1 MSRDPWTPAFI
12 DAPWAEALLPA
23 SQRLR
28 DLPGWPSLDELNER
42 LGALVNPA
50 GLRPVRFAASVPRSR
65 RAKHR
70 SVEALYDVRIHRD
83 GEVST
88 RLGNAHDLFNAL
100 IWAMFPRA
108 KRAVA
113 RRQHDAHLRRLG
125 ARVGALPNA
134 RSREQDTLA
143 MIDEGGVLVGPC
155 GSLLFGHALYEHLY
169 VGDPGVRGYP
179 VRLASGPS
187 DEALAEALS
196 DEARFVVPG
205 GAAAVP
211 LGEVLRPAALLE

>member
-28 DLPGWPSLDELNER
+28 DLPGWPSLDELNDR

-70 SVEALYDVRIHRD
+70 GVEALYDVRIHRD

-88 RLGNAHDLFNAL
+88 RLCNAHDLFNAL

-143 MIDEGGVLVGPC
+143 MIDEGGVLEGPS

-169 VGDPGVRGYP
+169 DGDPGVRGYP
-179 VRLASGPS
+179 VGLASGPS

-196 DEARFVVPG
+196 DDARFVEPG

-211 LGEVLRPAALLE
+211 LTGVLRRGASLE

>member
-1 MSRDPWTPAFI
+1 MSRDTWTPAFI
-12 DAPWAEALLPA
+12 DAPWAVALLPA
-23 SQRLR
+23 AGCLR
-28 DLPGWPSLDELNER
+28 DLRDWPSLDELNDR
-42 LGALVNPA
+42 LGALVNPD

-143 MIDEGGVLVGPC
+143 MIDEGGVLEGPD

-169 VGDPGVRGYP
+169 DGDPGVRGYP
-179 VRLASGPS
+179 VRLATGPS

-196 DEARFVVPG
+196 DEARFVEPG

-211 LGEVLRPAALLE
+211 VAEALRPAPQVE

>member
-1 MSRDPWTPAFI
+1 MPRARWSAAFV
-12 DAPWAEALLPA
+12 DAPWAQALHPA
-23 SQRLR
+23 AQHLR
-28 DLPGWPSLDELNER
+28 DLRDWPSLDELNER
-42 LGALVNPA
+42 LGPLVNPA
-50 GLRPVRFAASVPRSR
+50 GLSPVRFAASTPRSR
-65 RAKHR
+65 RAKPR
-70 SVEALYDVRIHRD
+70 SVEGLYDVRIHRD

-88 RLGNAHDLFNAL
+88 RLANAHDLFNAL

-125 ARVGALPNA
+125 PGVGALPNA

-143 MIDEGGVLVGPC
+143 MIDEGGVLQGPS
-155 GSLLFGHALYEHLY
+155 GSALFGHALYEHLY

-179 VRLASGPS
+179 VRLDSGPS

-196 DEARFVVPG
+196 DGLRFVEPG
-205 GAAAVP
+205 ASAAVP
-211 LGEVLRPAALLE
+211 LLEALRPAG

>member
-1 MSRDPWTPAFI
+1 MSRPPWSPAFI
-12 DAPWAEALLPA
+12 DAPWALGLHPA
-23 SQRLR
+23 AQHLR
-28 DLPGWPSLDELNER
+28 DLRDWPSLDELNER
-42 LGALVNPA
+42 LGPLVNPA
-50 GLRPVRFAASVPRSR
+50 GLGAVRFAASTPRSR
-65 RAKHR
+65 RARPR
-70 SVEALYDVRIHRD
+70 SVEGLYDVRIHRD

-88 RLGNAHDLFNAL
+88 RLANAHDLFNAL
-100 IWAMFPRA
+100 VWAMFPRA

-125 ARVGALPNA
+125 PVVGALPNA

-143 MIDEGGVLVGPC
+143 MIDEGGVILGPS
-155 GSLLFGHALYEHLY
+155 GSALFGHALYEHLY

-196 DEARFVVPG
+196 DEARFVEPG
-205 GAAAVP
+205 ASAAVP
-211 LGEVLRPAALLE
+211 LQEALRPLG

>member
-28 DLPGWPSLDELNER
+28 DLPGWPSLDELNDR

-143 MIDEGGVLVGPC
+143 MIDEGGVLVGP
-155 GSLLFGHALYEHLY
+155 
-169 VGDPGVRGYP
+169 
-179 VRLASGPS
+179 SG
-187 DEALAEALS
+187 
-196 DEARFVVPG
+196 
-205 GAAAVP
+205 
-211 LGEVLRPAALLE
+211 

>member
-1 MSRDPWTPAFI
+1 
-12 DAPWAEALLPA
+12 
-23 SQRLR
+23 
-28 DLPGWPSLDELNER
+28 
-42 LGALVNPA
+42 
-50 GLRPVRFAASVPRSR
+50 VRFAASVPRSR